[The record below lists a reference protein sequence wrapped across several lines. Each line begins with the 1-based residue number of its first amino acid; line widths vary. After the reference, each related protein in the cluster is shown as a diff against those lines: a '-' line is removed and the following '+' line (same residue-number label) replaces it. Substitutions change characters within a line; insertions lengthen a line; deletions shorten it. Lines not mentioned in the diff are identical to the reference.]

1 MYIQLFKFPDENT
14 CEKLFKN
21 GVKGLGKMTVWNID
35 GMFLFPLINYVTQML
50 DKDPSLL
57 NNVQI
62 LQLHNRW

>member
-1 MYIQLFKFPDENT
+1 MYIQLLQFPDENT